1 MKLVSLVSEIKSY
14 CSNVSFLKFWTIF
27 FYLLVLWNRLH
38 SFDRAIPRSTSG
50 SYCHTVD
57 RPVSNENFKSSRPYR
72 RSVAEATRDL
82 RSRRST
88 DRVLSRPFLFGA
100 CGCHL
105 EKWLPKILNKHC
117 CYPVQHLSPENP
129 YFLSSLLLLSDASL
143 YFLKRDV
150 LSCLLPRRNSW
161 LEKIFHGYHKKAR
174 ALSWRQIKGDSW
186 SERVDSRA
194 SNYILVKSLFIY
206 FTVSSWYHYVKNL

>member
-1 MKLVSLVSEIKSY
+1 MFFCFVPV
-14 CSNVSFLKFWTIF
+14 FWTIF
-27 FYLLVLWNRLH
+27 VHLLVPWNRLH

-82 RSRRST
+82 PSRRST

-105 EKWLPKILNKHC
+105 EKWLPKILNKHR

-129 YFLSSLLLLSDASL
+129 YFLSSLLMLSDASL
-143 YFLKRDV
+143 YFLNWDV
-150 LSCLLPRRNSW
+150 LSRLLHRSNSW
-161 LEKIFHGYHKKAR
+161 LEKFSMGTMKRSGCCHNF
-174 ALSWRQIKGDSW
+174 WRSRLMVREGGLLVIKL
-186 SERVDSRA
+186 
-194 SNYILVKSLFIY
+194 NILEKSLFI
-206 FTVSSWYHYVKNL
+206 FTLGLN